1 MITTEQEEIMEMTPS
16 VQEDLKTSLNK
27 AKNDQE
33 LIERDIDDLKKR
45 LERLE
50 TRRTMRGKAMAM
62 VDKKID

>member
-50 TRRTMRGKAMAM
+50 TRRTMRMKQG
-62 VDKKID
+62 VFFIF